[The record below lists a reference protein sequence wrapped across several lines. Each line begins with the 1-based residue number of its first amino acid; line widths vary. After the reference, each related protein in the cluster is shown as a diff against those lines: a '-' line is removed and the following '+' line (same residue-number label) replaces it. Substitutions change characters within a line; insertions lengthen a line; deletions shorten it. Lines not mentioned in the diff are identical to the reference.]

1 MTGERASG
9 LEPSDQRE
17 QRQDRLPGSRPMDKF
32 FTSVPKP
39 LKARSDGRVDPGFE
53 AALEA
58 LVSPI
63 RERQG
68 GSW

>member
-1 MTGERASG
+1 
-9 LEPSDQRE
+9 
-17 QRQDRLPGSRPMDKF
+17 MDKF